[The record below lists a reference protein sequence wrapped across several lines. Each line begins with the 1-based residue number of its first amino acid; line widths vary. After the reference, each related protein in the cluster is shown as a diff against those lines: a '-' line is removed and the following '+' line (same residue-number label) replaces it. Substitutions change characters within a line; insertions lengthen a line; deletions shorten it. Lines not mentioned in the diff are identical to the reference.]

1 LHGALEEHRELVQK
15 LQADLERLETTS
27 REKEESD
34 GKKINDLTREVDV
47 LKNQLKKYVAAVQ
60 TLRKDTTS
68 TEGTPIQS
76 ESRNFCYCTHATN
89 YKFVFIKNTEFSSR

>member
-1 LHGALEEHRELVQK
+1 MYSALEEHRELVQT

-27 REKEESD
+27 KEKEESD

-60 TLRKDTTS
+60 TLRKDTTA
-68 TEGTPIQS
+68 TEGID
-76 ESRNFCYCTHATN
+76 Y
-89 YKFVFIKNTEFSSR
+89 